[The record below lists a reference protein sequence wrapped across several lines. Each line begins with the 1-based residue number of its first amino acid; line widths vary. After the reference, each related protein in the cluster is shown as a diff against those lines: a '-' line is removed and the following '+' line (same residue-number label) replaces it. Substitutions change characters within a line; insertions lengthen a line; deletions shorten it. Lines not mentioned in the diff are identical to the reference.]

1 MLDTMCLSI
10 QTYLSTFSHLEQK
23 ADLIQGNMLDI
34 FVTPDLT
41 PFVTPTVSPFVT
53 PDLTP
58 FVTPDLTFLV
68 TSCDSLHES
77 IRNTENIKNWYF
89 LSGYTNC

>member
-34 FVTPDLT
+34 FVTPALT

-58 FVTPDLTFLV
+58 FVTHD
-68 TSCDSLHES
+68 
-77 IRNTENIKNWYF
+77 
-89 LSGYTNC
+89 